1 MAGDAFEETLAGF
14 RRWAGTTERKLSGDP
29 EDDAAELYTVFSLMP
44 DYLGIDAPSRL
55 TAGSLNELLLDVYPR
70 KVTVLD
76 RNDVASTIPAL
87 RDLTSY
93 LADTRALTE
102 GTARAMDRELDEIE
116 PGFADAVM
124 DPSNWGPATAMM
136 HAMHRD
142 GVDISDSAAV
152 DSWIAQQNAGVLA
165 APAADPLTWDGIDLK
180 EAFGI
185 PDVVAPV
192 RLPDD
197 EALTALAGAA
207 PLLADLRGL
216 ARDVRE
222 TPVRAACRVPE
233 LRPWLLNC
241 NFLDQPVIFMPLVR
255 THGSVR

>member
-76 RNDVASTIPAL
+76 PKDIASTIPAL

-93 LADTRALTE
+93 LADTGAITA

-124 DPSNWGPATAMM
+124 DPANWGPATAMM

-152 DSWIAQQNAGVLA
+152 DVWIAQQNAGVRWPRGWVA
-165 APAADPLTWDGIDLK
+165 AASRPARLGRRRPQGSLRHPGRRRAGPAA
-180 EAFGI
+180 
-185 PDVVAPV
+185 
-192 RLPDD
+192 R
-197 EALTALAGAA
+197 
-207 PLLADLRGL
+207 
-216 ARDVRE
+216 
-222 TPVRAACRVPE
+222 
-233 LRPWLLNC
+233 
-241 NFLDQPVIFMPLVR
+241 Q
-255 THGSVR
+255 